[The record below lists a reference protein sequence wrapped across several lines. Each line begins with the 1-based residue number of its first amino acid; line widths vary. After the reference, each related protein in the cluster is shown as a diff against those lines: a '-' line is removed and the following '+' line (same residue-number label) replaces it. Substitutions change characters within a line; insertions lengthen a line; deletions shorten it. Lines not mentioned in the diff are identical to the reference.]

1 MKVKGFILKSK
12 NLGENLRQI
21 VVFSDKL
28 GMLNLIVK
36 TNKIPFP
43 LSVDL
48 FSLSQFELVQIGE
61 RFEVKQVK
69 LIEHNFPKSFRHFV
83 YMSKIAKLL
92 SQFPLAKN
100 EKLFQMVER
109 YLKITEKF
117 NLAYTMFLVKFAFV
131 EGIFPVLNRCAVCK
145 KAIGKDEEV
154 GGFSIKHS
162 GIVCFN
168 CKDNH
173 ALKWNLKDSKLTIK
187 LAKEPFHKA
196 KTQKLA
202 NAQLGRIRSTF
213 EKYVVERLQ

>member
-69 LIEHNFPKSFRHFV
+69 LIEHNFPKSLKHFI
-83 YMSKIAKLL
+83 YMSKIAKFL

-109 YLKITEKF
+109 YMRITEKF
-117 NLAYTMFLVKFAFV
+117 NLAYTMFLVKFVFV
-131 EGIFPVLNRCAVCK
+131 EGIFPVLKRCASCRKV
-145 KAIGKDEEV
+145 IRESGEV
-154 GGFSIKHS
+154 GGFSHKHG
-162 GIVCFN
+162 GIVCSN

-173 ALKWNLKDSKLTIK
+173 VLKWNLKDSKLTIK
-187 LAKEPFHKA
+187 LAKEPFYRL
-196 KTQKLA
+196 KTQKI
-202 NAQLGRIRSTF
+202 NNVQLGRIRTTF
-213 EKYVVERLQ
+213 EKYAVERLL